1 MDQRIAD
8 NICVVRTDNLVHQG
22 TTAKVLVAAGI
33 PITSQQ
39 ESPTGWRSPL
49 PVHPDMTPGTY
60 YLISVPREHAEA
72 ARALIHELPIPVSQ
86 LYRPAGQNI
95 SSQTKMILKIVI
107 LINSALAMG
116 LLVYFLLQ
124 F

>member
-1 MDQRIAD
+1 MDQQTVD
-8 NICVVRTDNLVHQG
+8 NICVVRTDNLSHHG
-22 TTAKVLVAAGI
+22 TAAKVLVAAGI

-49 PVHPDMTPGTY
+49 PVHPDMTPGTH
-60 YLISVPREHAEA
+60 YLISVPRAHAEA
-72 ARALIHELPIPVSQ
+72 ARAIIGELPIPVSQ
-86 LYRPAGQNI
+86 LYRPPGDMV
-95 SSQTKMILKIVI
+95 SSRTKTILKIVI
-107 LINSALAMG
+107 LLNSALAMG